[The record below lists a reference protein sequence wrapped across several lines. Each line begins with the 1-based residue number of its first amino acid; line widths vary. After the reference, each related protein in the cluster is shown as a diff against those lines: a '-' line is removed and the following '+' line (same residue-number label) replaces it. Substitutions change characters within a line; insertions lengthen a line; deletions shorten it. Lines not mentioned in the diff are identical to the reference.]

1 MTKPK
6 SSSDN
11 SSDGRIAIRLP
22 SMIKGEKVLQ
32 MDNRIDTML
41 DGNVT
46 RVDIDMQDVENIYSV
61 LITVIMRAQKKI
73 AESGGSLF
81 LINVSNRCREQL
93 ESMNL
98 DKILPIDD

>member
-1 MTKPK
+1 MSKK
-6 SSSDN
+6 RSSSN
-11 SSDGRIAIRLP
+11 SGKDHISIRLP
-22 SMIKGEKVLQ
+22 SIIKGEKVLQ
-32 MDNRIDTML
+32 MENRIDTML

-73 AESGGSLF
+73 AESGGSLY
-81 LINVSNRCREQL
+81 LINVADRCRNQL